1 MTAATCIA
9 NLKILTDVIDK
20 TARVAAEGWIDST
33 LEDSKENFCPEDTGS
48 LKQSGRKEIV
58 EDNSMRFTIKI
69 LYGGTHET
77 PPHIGYHTRSGADG
91 KKIFTNY
98 AIYVHEVPHKHD
110 HGSWKYLS
118 IPFNNASSK
127 LIQDIAGKVKP

>member
-33 LEDSKENFCPEDTGS
+33 LKDSKENFCPEDTGS

-77 PPHIGYHTRSGADG
+77 PPHVGYHSLAGGDG